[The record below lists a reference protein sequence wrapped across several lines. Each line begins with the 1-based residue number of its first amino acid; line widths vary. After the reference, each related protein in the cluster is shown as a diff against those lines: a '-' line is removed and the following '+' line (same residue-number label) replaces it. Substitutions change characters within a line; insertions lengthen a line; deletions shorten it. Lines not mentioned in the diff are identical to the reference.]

1 MNQVNFEYLKEQLR
15 NTGFGENLGEALSE
29 KIKENQPEFQLAMT
43 RKFGTSDDVNA
54 TLYFKR
60 GADSDMYFFNRY
72 NLQLL
77 NKDGDEKAK
86 QMFYIN
92 KGSSVTLKEGYN
104 LLEGRAV
111 HKTLTSRDNE
121 KYGAWLQLDFKNVSP
136 SGNYEFK
143 KLHDNYGYKLETTLA
158 KYPIKELSDEKSK
171 QDLMKSLEKGN
182 LQSVTIKD
190 GDKEERIFIAANPEY
205 KTLTAFNTGGQRIK
219 LIDFSQK
226 QEEKKEATVKTEQSQ
241 KQTAQKEAPKQNEKP
256 AAKRTKKVKV

>member
-1 MNQVNFEYLKEQLR
+1 MNQVNFEYLKDQLK
-15 NTGFGENLGEALSE
+15 NTGFGENLAEALAG
-29 KIKENQPEFQLAMT
+29 KMKENKPEFQLDMI

-54 TLYFKR
+54 TLHFKQ
-60 GADSDMYFFNRY
+60 GTDSDMYFFNRY

-77 NKDGDEKAK
+77 NKDGSEKAK

-121 KYGAWLQLDFKNVSP
+121 KYGAWLQLDFKNIYP

-143 KLHDNYGYKLETTLA
+143 KLHDNYGYKLESTLA
-158 KYPIKELSDEKSK
+158 KYPIIELNDEKSK
-171 QDLMKSLEKGN
+171 LDLIKSLQKGN

-219 LIDFSQK
+219 LIGFSQK
-226 QEEKKEATVKTEQSQ
+226 QEQKKEVAIKADQSHKQ
-241 KQTAQKEAPKQNEKP
+241 TNPKQTAKQNEKP
-256 AAKRTKKVKV
+256 AASRTKKVKI

>member
-1 MNQVNFEYLKEQLR
+1 MC
-15 NTGFGENLGEALSE
+15 
-29 KIKENQPEFQLAMT
+29 
-43 RKFGTSDDVNA
+43 
-54 TLYFKR
+54 
-60 GADSDMYFFNRY
+60 FFNRY

-77 NKDGDEKAK
+77 NKDGDERAK
-86 QMFYIN
+86 QMFYLN

-143 KLHDNYGYKLETTLA
+143 KLHDNYGYDLEKTLA
-158 KYPIKELSDEKSK
+158 KYPIKELGDKKSK
-171 QDLMKSLEKGN
+171 LELMKSLERGN

-190 GDKEERIFIAANPEY
+190 GNKEERIFISANPEY
-205 KTLTAFNTGGQRIK
+205 KTLMAYNTGGQRIK

-226 QEEKKEATVKTEQSQ
+226 QEPKEVAIVNSQQSQ
-241 KQTAQKEAPKQNEKP
+241 KQTKPKTSVKQNEKT
-256 AAKRTKKVKV
+256 AVKRTKKVKV